1 MGGLTRDEVLQKFA
15 MWNGHPN
22 PPRPLQ
28 TYWHNTD
35 AMFQE
40 IAKLRARVA
49 WLENEIDMIDGI
61 AAAATDLMNAPLDG
75 RDLYI
80 RKVIDA
86 ARTYRDGSLDD
97 DGTEP

>member
-1 MGGLTRDEVLQKFA
+1 MRDTQAIAEEFSR
-15 MWNGHPN
+15 WTGHPN

-28 TYWHNTD
+28 TYWYDTD

-49 WLENEIDMIDGI
+49 WLENEIDMIDKI
-61 AAAATDLMNAPLDG
+61 AVAATSLMNAPLDG
-75 RDLYI
+75 RELYI